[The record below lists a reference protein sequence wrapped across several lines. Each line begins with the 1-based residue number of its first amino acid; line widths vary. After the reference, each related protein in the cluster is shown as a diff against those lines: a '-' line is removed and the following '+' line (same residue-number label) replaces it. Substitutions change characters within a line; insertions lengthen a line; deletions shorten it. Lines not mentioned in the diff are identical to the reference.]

1 MLHEKKQQQ
10 TFSINYMM
18 PSDEYNHVKTLI
30 RELHGPAKNV
40 ARPPSSVSLP
50 VDNTNNAD
58 NPNSSGG
65 GFDNGSL
72 EENASLLGSPSQHNI
87 SIIAGNE
94 LGRHMHPSDSS
105 DLSLSKQN
113 PHHFSNNSLSLPIPS
128 LIVTGVDQNDH
139 TFNSQ
144 RRFSQFYFGLRRF
157 SNSHTV

>member
-1 MLHEKKQQQ
+1 
-10 TFSINYMM
+10 MM

-50 VDNTNNAD
+50 VDNTNTAD
-58 NPNSSGG
+58 NPNCSGG
-65 GFDNGSL
+65 FGNGSL

-94 LGRHMHPSDSS
+94 QGGHMHPSDSS
-105 DLSLSKQN
+105 DLSLSKQKT
-113 PHHFSNNSLSLPIPS
+113 HHYSNNSLSLPIPS
-128 LIVTGVDQNDH
+128 LIVTGADQTDQ
-139 TFNSQ
+139 TYNSQ